1 MAILTDIIATLKA
14 KIDGMTTGT
23 GFNFN
28 YDNVD
33 ERRPGS
39 KTYPNVLIEYPEEVE
54 RDVDINVID
63 SYSSDREINFIVT
76 VDAGTTPV
84 DTALDNVLE
93 DFKRLL
99 EEAHDDLQLDGLIVE
114 DLLESDRE
122 YTHVRE
128 RPGKI
133 TILFNFFYRVRR
145 SDPSLTI

>member
-1 MAILTDIIATLKA
+1 MAIWTDIIATLTT

-33 ERRPGS
+33 ERRPAN
-39 KTYPNVLIEYPEEVE
+39 KTYPNTLIEYLEEVIRE
-54 RDVDINVID
+54 PLGNVVD
-63 SYSSDREINFIVT
+63 SYSADREISFIT
-76 VDAGTTPV
+76 EVDDSITPV
-84 DTALDNVLE
+84 DTALNNVQE
-93 DFKRLL
+93 DFKRLF
-99 EEAHDDLQLDGLIVE
+99 EEIHAALQLDGLIV
-114 DLLESDRE
+114 DTLLSTERE

-133 TILFNFFYRVRR
+133 RITSSYFYRVRR

>member
-1 MAILTDIIATLKA
+1 MSVLTDIITTLKS
-14 KIDGMTTGT
+14 KVDGMTIVG
-23 GFNFN
+23 GYNYD

-39 KTYPNVLIEYPEEVE
+39 KTYPNVLIEYPDELE
-54 RDVDINVID
+54 RDVNINVID
-63 SYSSDREINFIVT
+63 SYSSDRQMNFIVT
-76 VDAGTTPV
+76 VDDGTSPI

-99 EEAHDDLQLDGLIVE
+99 EAEHDNLQLDGLVVG
-114 DLLESDRE
+114 DLLESNRA

-128 RPGKI
+128 RPGQI